1 VGSDL
6 VPGHDRQQPTRG
18 NWFVVA
24 LDPHLLE
31 IAEDRG
37 VLH

>member
-31 IAEDRG
+31 IGEDRG